1 VVDAEGNA
9 VSNTYT
15 LESGYGSG
23 VVVAGFLLNNEMGDF
38 NKKPGATNTGWG
50 IGTPANVI
58 APEKRML
65 SSMSP
70 TIVTRDG
77 ELRLVTG
84 SPGGRTIPNTT
95 LDVVL
100 GVTLFNED
108 IRTAVDAPRLHHQW
122 MPDSFEMEA
131 GAASAEALELLR
143 GMGHAVRER
152 RARSQGDAHS
162 ILYDAKTR
170 TATAANDKRSSDS
183 GARAPQAP

>member
-1 VVDAEGNA
+1 VDADGNA

-15 LESGYGSG
+15 LEASYGSG

-38 NKKPGATNTGWG
+38 NKKPGATNAGWD

-58 APEKRML
+58 APGKRML

-77 ELRLVTG
+77 TLRLVTG

-100 GVTLFNED
+100 GITLFDED
-108 IRTAVDAPRLHHQW
+108 IREAVDAPRVHHQW
-122 MPDSFEMEA
+122 MPDELQLEA
-131 GAASAEALELLR
+131 GAARADVLDLLR
-143 GMGHAVRER
+143 GMGHVVRER
-152 RARSQGDAHS
+152 RAGSQGDAHS
-162 ILYDAKTR
+162 ILYNAATR
-170 TATAANDKRSSDS
+170 TATGAHDKRSADS
-183 GARAPQAP
+183 GARTARTP